1 MSRKGNGWDNAVA
14 ESFFATLKT
23 ELVHLADW
31 KTRAE
36 AKSEIFE
43 FMEVFYN
50 GERLHSHLGYLSPM
64 EYELSSK
71 TFRRRHRK
79 TVHETETDQ
88 SVLRGG
94 RADPRC

>member
-1 MSRKGNGWDNAVA
+1 MDYAT
-14 ESFFATLKT
+14 SFSASTVNCSGRSARIFAPLKT

-36 AKSEIFE
+36 AKSAIFE

-64 EYELSSK
+64 EYELKFEEVQK
-71 TFRRRHRK
+71 T
-79 TVHETETDQ
+79 
-88 SVLRGG
+88 
-94 RADPRC
+94 A